1 MSRVMFA
8 LGVPA
13 AMAAD
18 TVLFALLRRARP
30 QPFGLSSPA
39 AYPAM
44 LRSAGQRELRRFSS
58 VVLSYGRPLTP
69 AGQLIEVETCFA
81 EGDCFLPGLEET
93 IIRAEMRDEAWTR
106 HDWAAEPDVFE
117 PIPDVHVPAGGFE
130 RDESVVIVAGQERH
144 LAVTRHHRCEALRF
158 RHESMV
164 VTAVA
169 RLGFPDRPQ
178 FELVT
183 DLEPYLAEHRRFI
196 LSWLRFWEA

>member
-1 MSRVMFA
+1 VSRVMFA
-8 LGVPA
+8 VGVPA

-58 VVLSYGRPLTP
+58 VALSYGRPLTA

-81 EGDCFLPGLEET
+81 EGDCFLPALEET
-93 IIRAEMRDEAWTR
+93 IIRAEMRDEAWAR
-106 HDWAAEPDVFE
+106 HDWTAEPDVFG

-130 RDESVVIVAGQERH
+130 RHDRVVMVAGQERQ
-144 LAVTRHHRCEALRF
+144 LGVTRHHRCEALRF
-158 RHESMV
+158 TYESMV